1 MTASHS
7 TVPGWKTTLDS
18 SIRFASR
25 DFAASPDWLQSFAPT
40 VHRSDRT
47 WSFHRL
53 DTRCEGRA
61 QGRLAEPAGTDSGL
75 VHVDDNQSV
84 AAWVA
89 VWPSAESSS
98 SLYLVECL
106 ERDVL
111 DVLLAPTEGRGE
123 TRM

>member
-1 MTASHS
+1 M
-7 TVPGWKTTLDS
+7 DS
-18 SIRFASR
+18 SIRSASR
-25 DFAASPDWLQSFAPT
+25 DFAASPDWLQSSAPK

-47 WSFHRL
+47 WSSHRL

-61 QGRLAEPAGTDSGL
+61 QVRLAEPAGTDSGL
-75 VHVDDNQSV
+75 VRVDGNQSV
-84 AAWVA
+84 AARVA
-89 VWPSAESSS
+89 VWPSAESSL

-111 DVLLAPTEGRGE
+111 DVLLVPTVGRGE